1 MSDSLSTSEEK
12 KGGGFLR
19 KLLMG
24 LLVILLIFLGCVY
37 LATQLTY
44 SEGDRAG
51 TISKFSKKGYI
62 FKTYEGE
69 LNVGAQ
75 GQVGN
80 MQNSLWEFSV
90 DGIDNMEDL
99 AKVLQDALLSGKRVR
114 LHYIQHYTK
123 FFWMG
128 ETEYFVTQ
136 MEEAK

>member
-1 MSDSLSTSEEK
+1 MSDSSNTSGEKK
-12 KGGGFLR
+12 KGGFLK
-19 KLLMG
+19 KLLLG
-24 LLVILLIFLGCVY
+24 LAVIFIVVLGCIY
-37 LATQLTY
+37 LATKLTY

-80 MQNSLWEFSV
+80 MQNNLWEFSV
-90 DGIDNMEDL
+90 NGVDNVEGL

-114 LHYIQHYTK
+114 LHYKQPYTK

-128 ETEYFVTQ
+128 DTEYFVT
-136 MEEAK
+136 EIDEAK